1 MSSMVDMIVYF
12 VPWHKVLQFGLK
24 SQNKLSA
31 YLLLIPLDRQT
42 GSEIFKEADFQEGF
56 IKRNKGTDF

>member
-1 MSSMVDMIVYF
+1 MSSMADKIVYF
-12 VPWHKVLQFGLK
+12 VQRHEVLQCDLK
-24 SQNKLSA
+24 SQNKPSA